1 VSVFVLPKLYIHI
14 LKTGEQILSILLLG
28 DYYFKKNPY
37 EQRGFDV
44 IIPALSIHCVSA
56 LTQNPSPACRL
67 WVVGIHGFL
76 PGFRISKGVQS
87 WSHLQNTKQNFTL
100 IFS

>member
-1 VSVFVLPKLYIHI
+1 VCVSVSVFVLPKLYIHILNVSVFVLPKLYIHI

-67 WVVGIHGFL
+67 
-76 PGFRISKGVQS
+76 
-87 WSHLQNTKQNFTL
+87 
-100 IFS
+100 